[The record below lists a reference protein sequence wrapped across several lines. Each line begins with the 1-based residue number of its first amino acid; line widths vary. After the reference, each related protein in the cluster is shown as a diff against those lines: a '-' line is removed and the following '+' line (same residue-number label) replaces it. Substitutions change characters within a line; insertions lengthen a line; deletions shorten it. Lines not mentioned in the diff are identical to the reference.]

1 MLQVYSNFMK
11 YQLSEYVK
19 SQGMD
24 LESLT
29 TKELE
34 DMESAMLSDIYPGQ
48 IRLIICLQSLQSTFS
63 TE

>member
-29 TKELE
+29 TEELE

-48 IRLIICLQSLQSTFS
+48 IRLIRCL
-63 TE
+63 